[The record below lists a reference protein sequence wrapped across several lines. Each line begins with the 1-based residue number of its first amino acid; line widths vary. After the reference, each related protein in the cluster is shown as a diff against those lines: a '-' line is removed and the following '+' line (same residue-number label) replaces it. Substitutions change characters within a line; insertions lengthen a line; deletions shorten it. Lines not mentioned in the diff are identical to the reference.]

1 MYPKD
6 QGLEV
11 LVLKARAVIHLD
23 LDTKD
28 AAQKSDALVEL
39 ARTVASKVS

>member
-1 MYPKD
+1 
-6 QGLEV
+6 
-11 LVLKARAVIHLD
+11 VLKARAVIHLD